1 MKQLKL
7 LLASKV
13 TFLILTTLVILAL
26 NLTPLILQY
35 KHAPLGR
42 TFTLIHNN
50 VQDFYFYQSLMNEGA
65 NGAWLTSN
73 PYTSETH
80 PPTVIFSYFV
90 WLGNLSK
97 TLGLSFA
104 LTYHL
109 LRIIFSIIFLILAF
123 KLILYLKTPNPKLA
137 YLFFLFAAPFM
148 HKIPDGA
155 KIVSVPYMYW
165 WTAVDPIRRAA
176 YLPHHML
183 AGILLIVIIITLL
196 NFIKKQNPSLI
207 FLAILLSLPLAL
219 VHPPSILILL
229 ITLPSSGIVFFL
241 QNFKKATSI
250 FLKPKY
256 HMLVY
261 LLLFWVINVI
271 LVFVIASQGNSSII
285 WSKPFNWEKGQQ
297 FPLIAELPF
306 AFGILLPLALLGVL
320 KLLSNNKYKDTFL
333 VSWFLFPLLLIPFAP
348 QIGISN
354 VRLIQGVPYLPFS
367 ILAVLGIYFFA
378 QQYEIFAD
386 RIRSRVPRLWILD
399 RSMMVIDN
407 LWTKPQQNIDL
418 LRARKIHTRAKITG
432 FFFILF
438 LIFTYPTLSWSLKSQ
453 IQEYWP
459 IFGNVYLD
467 NRLENTFA
475 FINNNFPAK
484 TVILSTFYTGNYLP
498 AFTHTTSFIGH
509 DGYTYNMEDKRK
521 LTDKFFSGKMTTSE
535 VKKLMNNN
543 KITLIFQGPEEKP
556 IYNSYLYPNLLQPIY
571 DLNNVTLYVLKT

>member
-1 MKQLKL
+1 MKIKDVLFIT
-7 LLASKV
+7 V
-13 TFLILTTLVILAL
+13 TTVVILGL
-26 NLTPLILQY
+26 NLTPLILQF
-35 KHAPLGR
+35 KHAPFGR
-42 TFTLIHNN
+42 TFGLIHNN

-65 NGAWLTSN
+65 QGAWLTSN

-80 PPTVIFSYFV
+80 PPTVIFAYFV

-97 TLGLSFA
+97 TLGFSFA
-104 LTYHL
+104 LTYHT

-123 KLILYLKTPNPKLA
+123 KLILYLKTPYPKLA

-148 HKIPDGA
+148 HKIPDGV

-183 AGILLIVIIITLL
+183 AGILLIVIVIILL
-196 NFIKKQNPSLI
+196 NFIKKQNPSLM

-229 ITLPSSGIVFFL
+229 ITLPSSMIVFFL
-241 QNFKKATSI
+241 QNFKKVTTG

-256 HMLVY
+256 QMFSY

-297 FPLIAELPF
+297 FPLLAELPF
-306 AFGILLPLALLGVL
+306 AFGILLPLALFGIL

-354 VRLIQGVPYLPFS
+354 VRLIQGIPYLSLS
-367 ILAVLGIYFFA
+367 ILAVWGIDFFRE
-378 QQYEIFAD
+378 QYEIFAD
-386 RIRSRVPRLWILD
+386 RIRLKFY
-399 RSMMVIDN
+399 M
-407 LWTKPQQNIDL
+407 
-418 LRARKIHTRAKITG
+418 RAKIIG
-432 FFFILF
+432 FFLILF
-438 LIFTYPTLSWSLKSQ
+438 LIFTFPTLSWSIKSQ

-467 NRLENTFA
+467 NRLDNTFA

-521 LTDKFFSGKMTTSE
+521 LTEKFFAGKMSTEE
-535 VKKLMNNN
+535 VKKLIKNN

-556 IYNSYLYPNLLQPIY
+556 IYNNYLYPSVLTPIF
-571 DLNNVTLYVLKT
+571 DQNDTTLYLMR